1 MEEEEEESS
10 EEEPTPPPKG
20 KKRGAAVA
28 GFAAAQKGKVAK
40 KAPSPKSS
48 PKAAAKKAPSPK
60 SSPKIAAKTPSGS
73 DGYEKELKKYL
84 GANGPTNMAR
94 MGSAVK
100 KPAGT
105 PKLKEFAK
113 TRPNV
118 FKLSGDVIS
127 LK

>member
-1 MEEEEEESS
+1 MGDDEEDDEEEEEESS

-28 GFAAAQKGKVAK
+28 GFAAAQKDKVAK

-48 PKAAAKKAPSPK
+48 PKAT
-60 SSPKIAAKTPSGS
+60 PKIAAKTPSGT

-84 GANGPTNMAR
+84 GANGPTNLAR

-118 FKLSGDVIS
+118 LKLSGDVIS